1 MVLGAVGDVPVCFY
15 CGKPGHLKRTVIK
28 CKMIFVVVV
37 LRVMCKVV
45 VKVVLVVMEVGML
58 VETC

>member
-1 MVLGAVGDVPVCFY
+1 VTFRFAIIVVNRATLNV
-15 CGKPGHLKRTVIK
+15 TVIK

-37 LRVMCKVV
+37 FRVVFRVV

-58 VETC
+58 VETF

>member
-1 MVLGAVGDVPVCFY
+1 VTFRFAFTVVNRATLNE
-15 CGKPGHLKRTVIK
+15 TVIK

-37 LRVMCKVV
+37 FRVMYKVV
-45 VKVVLVVMEVGML
+45 VKVVVVVMEVGML